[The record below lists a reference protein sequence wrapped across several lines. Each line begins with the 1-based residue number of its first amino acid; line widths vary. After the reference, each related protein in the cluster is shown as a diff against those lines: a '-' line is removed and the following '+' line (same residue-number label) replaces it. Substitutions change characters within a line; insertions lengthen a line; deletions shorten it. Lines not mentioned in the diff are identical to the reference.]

1 MAQVT
6 IRSQLAIIA
15 LVGLCMPTAGLA
27 EPPPDEWLVPTH
39 TPPATPGVEA
49 VAEPPV
55 APEAPAPS
63 PAPKPSVSLPD
74 WLSLGAEYRVQ
85 TLHIQPLDLN
95 GTDARRA
102 SYTEQRLRLD
112 LGLNVPNFGVSLI
125 TQFDFLDGVLF
136 GDNGDWGGKPSPS
149 SGLGITSRWPN
160 AAGWTVGLLPGRD
173 PLNPDSYGAT
183 LQGIEPFRINRA
195 YGKVVLP
202 FGMIQVGRQP
212 SSAGPGMSI
221 HDGSRSNRWGVSRY
235 AYSSDRFLFATK
247 ISELWRMIQLGKD
260 YVKDASFDDGLFL
273 ALAYDWVVNDNIT
286 LASDDLHQAVGMLQ
300 YKAKDPSWLGGPG
313 RKLTA
318 QIAVANRFGKEFNTS
333 VWVIPMSLEL
343 DAGRVRFLAEFSTQF
358 GSTREISEGLAALRE
373 SDPARRQ
380 IRDQTIRAFGARGVL
395 DVDIGPVTATL
406 EVDFAS
412 GDDDP
417 RDDTPLTTF
426 NFAHDTN
433 VGLLLFEHV
442 LAFQSARS
450 AAVGIENLRNLGS
463 RSFPITELASEGR
476 FHNSIALFPQV
487 QYRPLPWLSTRAGV
501 LMAWAA
507 KPVVDP
513 IMTLLNEDGDRID
526 DDAVNWNGGR
536 PARYYGTEVD
546 LQVEFNWKNH
556 FLWTLE
562 GAVLFPGAALRD
574 ESGDAVTSFMIQNR
588 FTFVF

>member
-1 MAQVT
+1 MTKVT
-6 IRSQLAIIA
+6 ARSL
-15 LVGLCMPTAGLA
+15 GGLA
-27 EPPPDEWLVPTH
+27 VAILLAL
-39 TPPATPGVEA
+39 PASA
-49 VAEPPV
+49 RAEV
-55 APEAPAPS
+55 DLPE
-63 PAPKPSVSLPD
+63 

-85 TLHIQPLDLN
+85 TVHVQPLDVN
-95 GTDARRA
+95 GTEARRA
-102 SYTEQRLRLD
+102 SYTEQRLRMD
-112 LGLNVPNFGVSLI
+112 LGLNVPMYGVSLV

-136 GDNGDWGGKPSPS
+136 GDNGDWGKEPSTT
-149 SGLGITSRWPN
+149 SGLAVTSRWPN
-160 AAGWTVGLLPGRD
+160 SAGWTVGLLQGRD
-173 PLNPDSYGAT
+173 PLDPDSYGAV
-183 LQGIEPFRINRA
+183 LRKIEPIRINRA

-202 FGMIQVGRQP
+202 FGLIQVGRQP
-212 SSAGPGMSI
+212 SSAGPGMSL

-247 ISELWRMIQLGKD
+247 LSEVWRMVKLGKD
-260 YVKDASFDDGLFL
+260 YKRDASFDDGLFV
-273 ALAYDWVVNDNIT
+273 ALAYDWVVNDDVT
-286 LASDDLHQAVGMLQ
+286 VARDDLHQALGMLQ
-300 YKAKDPSWLGGPG
+300 FKAKDPAWLGGKG

-318 QIAVANRFGKEFNTS
+318 QVAVANRFGDEFDTS
-333 VWVIPMSLEL
+333 VWVIPAMLEL
-343 DAGRVRFLAEFSTQF
+343 DAGRVRFLAEFSAQF
-358 GSTREISEGLAALRE
+358 GKTREISEGLAALRE
-373 SDPARRQ
+373 SDPARRKVRRQ
-380 IRDQTIRAFGARGVL
+380 EIRSFGARGVL
-395 DVDIGPVTATL
+395 DVDIGPVTTTL
-406 EVDFAS
+406 EVDYAS

-463 RSFPITELASEGR
+463 RAFPITELATEGR
-476 FHNSIALFPQV
+476 FHNAIALFPQV

-526 DDAVNWNGGR
+526 DDAVNWDGGR

-546 LQVEFNWKNH
+546 LQAEFNWKDH

-562 GAVLFPGAALRD
+562 GAVLFPGAALHD
-574 ESGDAVTSFMIQNR
+574 ESGDAVVSFLVQNR